1 MIPGWL
7 RLALHDFWSGE
18 AKGVAGRATTMLLAP
33 AELPFRIAVSAR
45 NAWYSRGA
53 AGPTSVPV
61 VSVGNLTVGGT
72 GKTPVVRWLAEWFR
86 ARGLRPAIV
95 MRGYGADEVAL
106 YRRWFDRGA
115 VFVGPDRV
123 SLVAEAGQRGH
134 RVALVDDGYQ
144 HRRLHRDVDVLLVAA
159 EDPWPVRM
167 LPRGPYREPLAA
179 AGRATHLLVTRRS
192 PCRKRSRAW
201 GQRLGLAAPA
211 VPLQEVELCMTGWSD
226 LSGARRQA
234 PDGDVLAVCSI
245 ARPEAF
251 VAGINRLL
259 PGARVEPVAFAD
271 HHEFSPRDV
280 SGLLGRLAARTLV
293 CTEKDA
299 VKLEPYEEMMPHCAV
314 VGFGVAGE
322 PAGALGNALATVGES
337 VRGAEL
343 REANG

>member
-1 MIPGWL
+1 MRRSLLNLW
-7 RLALHDFWSGE
+7 RGE
-18 AKGVAGRATTMLLAP
+18 ARGVAGRTATVLLAP
-33 AELPFRIAVSAR
+33 AELAYRVAVGAR
-45 NAWYSRGA
+45 NAWYSRGS
-53 AGPTSVPV
+53 AGRASVPV

-86 ARGLRPAIV
+86 TRGMRPAIV

-123 SLVAEAGQRGH
+123 SLVAEAGLRGH

-159 EDPWPVRM
+159 EDPRPVRL

-192 PCRKRSRAW
+192 PCRKRSQAW
-201 GQRLGLAAPA
+201 GEELKHAAPA
-211 VPLQEVELCMTGWSD
+211 VPLQEVELCMGGWSD
-226 LSGARRQA
+226 LNGAPRD
-234 PDGDVLAVCSI
+234 PPEGDVLAVCSI
-245 ARPEAF
+245 ARPAEF
-251 VAGINRLL
+251 VEGIVDLL
-259 PGARVEPVAFAD
+259 PGVRVEPLAFAD
-271 HHEFSPRDV
+271 HHEFSPREV
-280 SGLLGRLAARTLV
+280 SVLLGRLAARTLV

-299 VKLEPYEEMMPHCAV
+299 VKLAAFPEMMPHCAV

-322 PAGALGNALATVGES
+322 PAGALRDALAEVGDA
-337 VRGAEL
+337 VHG
-343 REANG
+343 